1 MNKSLEKNSMFAFE
15 QRQMIALK
23 GVGKAFFKSFSMTF
37 VGQTDRR
44 KTCKNKLSSK
54 KHTAA
59 KYHHHHHH
67 QQQHYHHHHSP
78 PSPLITITEHNLQMV
93 SGTRL
98 MFSALLRQLKSKQ
111 DML

>member
-1 MNKSLEKNSMFAFE
+1 
-15 QRQMIALK
+15 MIALA
-23 GVGKAFFKSFSMTF
+23 GTAAAAAAAAAVDLCIEHIIAQNIFK
-37 VGQTDRR
+37 QTDRR

-59 KYHHHHHH
+59 QYHHHHHHHHHH
-67 QQQHYHHHHSP
+67 QQHYHHQHSA

-98 MFSALLRQLKSKQ
+98 MFSAL
-111 DML
+111 